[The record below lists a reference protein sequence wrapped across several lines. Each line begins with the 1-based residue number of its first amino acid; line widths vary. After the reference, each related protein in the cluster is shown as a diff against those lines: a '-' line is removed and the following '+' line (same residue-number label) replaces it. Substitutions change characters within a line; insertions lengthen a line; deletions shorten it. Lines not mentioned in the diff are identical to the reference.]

1 MRKHP
6 GLAAAVLGLLT
17 SSRER
22 AALRIDHR
30 LDLRS
35 SLLVVALKGIS
46 KDHVSLPAVSYNH
59 PLDGRWFMLPVAPLR
74 SRRSRR
80 KPGACRRAGI
90 RSDRGDAERR
100 PPPRSLAANT

>member
-1 MRKHP
+1 DAAPAYMGKHP

-35 SLLVVALKGIS
+35 SLLVVAFKGIS

-59 PLDGRWFMLPVAPLR
+59 PLDRRWLMVPVAPPR
-74 SRRSRR
+74 SRGSRR
-80 KPGACRRAGI
+80 TPGGCRRADI
-90 RSDRGDAERR
+90 RSDRG
-100 PPPRSLAANT
+100 AA

>member
-1 MRKHP
+1 MGKHP
-6 GLAAAVLGLLT
+6 RLAAAVLGLLT

-22 AALRIDHR
+22 TALRIDHR

-59 PLDGRWFMLPVAPLR
+59 RLDRRWFMIPDAPPR
-74 SRRSRR
+74 SRRLPQAWGVSARR
-80 KPGACRRAGI
+80 YSIGPRRRVA
-90 RSDRGDAERR
+90 
-100 PPPRSLAANT
+100 PP